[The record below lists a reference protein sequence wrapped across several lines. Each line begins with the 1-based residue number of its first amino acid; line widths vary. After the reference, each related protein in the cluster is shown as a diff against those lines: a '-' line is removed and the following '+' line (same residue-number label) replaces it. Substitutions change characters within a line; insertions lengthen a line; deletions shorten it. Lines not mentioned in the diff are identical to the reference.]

1 MNNYQKVR
9 TTVLNKT
16 RLVTPKSKEDATVI
30 IRTLLDLF
38 LFESKVQK
46 EHLLESITIF
56 TSSPEAVK
64 EHCAAILWSY
74 KYSFIKRDYFSTLL
88 EALSVLL
95 NSSQIEWV
103 KFYFAASDYQS
114 DDLRENIDID
124 VDIDFGDS
132 DYHYALLPSFQ
143 SVSSIVD
150 SKIDDDMIRKLK
162 KMEIAINPVNE
173 ENILKWARLFK
184 ENYIIWKNDDKYR
197 KYIGRVLDIHLKKIG
212 VYINPKYHKIINL
225 RSQFNKKQSGTTL
238 EILSADLSLTTVGY
252 KELTKKKRHSIYL
265 PESLLFLGF
274 GIINLEEV
282 EENIDFID
290 DGNQAWG
297 ESILEDIYLREATDW
312 ARKNG
317 YNVD

>member
-9 TTVLNKT
+9 TSVLSKT
-16 RLVTPKSKEDATVI
+16 RLVTPKSNQEANI
-30 IRTLLDLF
+30 IIKALIDLF
-38 LFESKVQK
+38 LFESEVQK
-46 EHLLESITIF
+46 EHLLESINIF
-56 TSSPEAVK
+56 RSSPETVK
-64 EHCAAILWSY
+64 EYCASILWSY

-114 DDLRENIDID
+114 DDLRRNIEIHYDEYY
-124 VDIDFGDS
+124 
-132 DYHYALLPSFQ
+132 YHTESLLPSFQ

-150 SKIDDDMIRKLK
+150 SKIDYDMIRKLK
-162 KMEIAINPVNE
+162 KMEIAIKTVNQ

-184 ENYIIWKNDDKYR
+184 GNYIIWKNDDKYR
-197 KYIGRVLDIHLKKIG
+197 KYIGKVLDIHVIKIG
-212 VYINPKYHKIINL
+212 VYMNRRYHNIINL
-225 RSQFNKKQSGTTL
+225 RSQFEKKQSGTTL
-238 EILSADLSLTTVGY
+238 ETLSSDLSLTTVGY
-252 KELTKKKRHSIYL
+252 KELTNKKRHSIYL
-265 PESLLFLGF
+265 PQSLLFLGS
-274 GIINLEEV
+274 GIITLEEV

-297 ESILEDIYLREATDW
+297 ESILEDIYLKEATDW
-312 ARKNG
+312 ARGEG